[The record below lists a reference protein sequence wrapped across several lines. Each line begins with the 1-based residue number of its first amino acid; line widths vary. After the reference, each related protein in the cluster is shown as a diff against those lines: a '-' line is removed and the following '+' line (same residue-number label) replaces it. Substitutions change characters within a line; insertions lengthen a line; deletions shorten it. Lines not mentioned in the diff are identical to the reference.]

1 MGEIYEQLRI
11 EFLLMI
17 HQRTLAK
24 STAVTG
30 IGIHSGKKVSLTLH
44 PAKADHGIQFK
55 RTDLANASTI
65 KACALNV
72 GATEN
77 NTTIGTGE
85 NSIHTVEHL
94 LSVFYGLGINNVYC
108 EIDGPEI
115 PIMDG
120 SGASFVFLLKEAGIQ
135 TLNKSKK
142 FIIILEPVRV
152 QLNDKWAEFSPSS
165 KLIIDASITFSHPQI
180 KTQRKIFEF
189 SCERYINEIS
199 RARTFGFLS
208 EVDTLKRK
216 GLIKGGS
223 LDNALI
229 LDDFNIINREGS
241 RFKDEF
247 IRHKILDIIGDFSL
261 LNHELAGKI
270 TTYKSGHELNNLL
283 CRKLL
288 ENPKAYESVSGSSIE
303 KEMLE
308 SLQLPQTITP
318 TFR

>member
-1 MGEIYEQLRI
+1 M
-11 EFLLMI
+11 
-17 HQRTLAK
+17 AK
-24 STAVTG
+24 STTVAG

-44 PAKADHGIQFK
+44 PAMANFGIQFK
-55 RTDLANASTI
+55 RMDLKNAPVI
-65 KACALNV
+65 KAHALNV

-77 NTTIGTGE
+77 NTTIGMGK
-85 NSIHTVEHL
+85 NCVHTVEHL

-108 EIDGPEI
+108 EIDGPEV

-135 TLNKSKK
+135 TLNESKK

-152 QLNDKWAEFSPSS
+152 QIDDKWAEFSPSS
-165 KLIIDASITFSHPQI
+165 KLVIDASITFSHPQI
-180 KTQRKIFEF
+180 KTQQKIFEF
-189 SCERYINEIS
+189 SCERYIDEIS

-229 LDDFNIINREGS
+229 LDDFNIVNKEGS

-261 LNHELAGKI
+261 LSHELAGKI
-270 TTYKSGHELNNLL
+270 TTYKSGHKLNNLL

-288 ENPKAYESVSGSSIE
+288 ETPQAYESVSGSSIE
-303 KEMLE
+303 KDMLD
-308 SLQLPQTITP
+308 SLRLPKTITP